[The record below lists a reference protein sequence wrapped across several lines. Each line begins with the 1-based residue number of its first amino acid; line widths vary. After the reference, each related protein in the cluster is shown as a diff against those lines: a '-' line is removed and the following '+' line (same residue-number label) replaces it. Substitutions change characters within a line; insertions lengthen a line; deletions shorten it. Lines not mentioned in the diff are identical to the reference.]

1 VPGFEAKADVTRT
14 FTNPRTR
21 GRQLGQSR
29 SANSTARWGRCAI
42 ARGSCIAS
50 VITHPDLMRADMR
63 LFRREVW

>member
-14 FTNPRTR
+14 FT
-21 GRQLGQSR
+21 LGEFNR
-29 SANSTARWGRCAI
+29 EVREIICAI

-63 LFRREVW
+63 LFRREV